1 MSRVDIKVHEYNIDN
16 KPSINV
22 KQFGDLHVDEFFDFK
37 KLDKIEEVLDSSET
51 DYVMFTGDMLDYTNF
66 LYSNIEVMKKLLKW
80 IRRIASKYEMII
92 GFGNHDIFKKSNDG
106 WKEDYCITF
115 INELSNING
124 VNLLGFDPCYE
135 DDKISVVSP
144 FIPFNYYENEN
155 HKEDKGVLLDTLK
168 EFKNIIESM
177 PSDKIKFLILHSPVF
192 ADCKEML
199 EFIKYFDFVL
209 SGHMHNGV
217 VPPILDKL
225 VKNNRGI
232 ISPDKSLFPCNA
244 RGVKTFET
252 DLGNTNLIIT
262 GGVTK
267 LSTVSK
273 LGVFNNIF
281 PMSVEDIKINKKV
294 LK

>member
-1 MSRVDIKVHEYNIDN
+1 MSRVQVKVHEYNIDN

-22 KQFGDLHVDEFFDFK
+22 KQFGDLHVDENFDFK
-37 KLDKIEEVLDSSET
+37 KLDKIEEALDSSDT
-51 DYVMFTGDMLDYTNF
+51 DYVMFTGDMIDYTNF
-66 LYSNIEVMKKLLKW
+66 LYSNIDVMKKLLKW
-80 IRRIASKYEMII
+80 IKKIASKYKMII
-92 GFGNHDIFKKSNDG
+92 GFGNHDTFKKSDEG

-115 INELSNING
+115 INELSNIDG

-144 FIPFNYYENEN
+144 FIPFNYYENESR
-155 HKEDKGVLLDTLK
+155 KEDKSVLIDTLK
-168 EFKNIIESM
+168 EFKNVIESM
-177 PSDKIKFLILHSPVF
+177 PADKLKFLILHSPVF
-192 ADCKEML
+192 VDCEEAL
-199 EFIKYFDFVL
+199 GFIKYFDFIL

-217 VPPILDKL
+217 VPPILDNI

-232 ISPDKSLFPCNA
+232 ISPDKSLFPSNA
-244 RGVKTFET
+244 RGVKTIES

-262 GGVTK
+262 GGITK
-267 LSTVSK
+267 LSTVSH

-281 PMSVEDIKINKKV
+281 PMSVEDIRVNKKV

>member
-1 MSRVDIKVHEYNIDN
+1 MSRVQVKVHEYNIDN

-22 KQFGDLHVDEFFDFK
+22 KQFGDLHVDENFDFK
-37 KLDKIEEVLDSSET
+37 KLDKIEEALDSSDT
-51 DYVMFTGDMLDYTNF
+51 DYVMFTGDMIDYTNF
-66 LYSNIEVMKKLLKW
+66 LYSNIDVMKKLLKW
-80 IRRIASKYEMII
+80 IKKIASRYKMII
-92 GFGNHDIFKKSNDG
+92 GFGNHDTFKKSDEG

-115 INELSNING
+115 INELSNIDG

-144 FIPFNYYENEN
+144 FIPFNYYENESR
-155 HKEDKGVLLDTLK
+155 KEDKSVLIDTLK
-168 EFKNIIESM
+168 EFKNVIESM
-177 PSDKIKFLILHSPVF
+177 PADKLKFLILHSPVF
-192 ADCKEML
+192 VDNNEML

-225 VKNNRGI
+225 IWNNRGI
-232 ISPDKSLFPCNA
+232 ISPDKSLFPSNA
-244 RGVKTFET
+244 RGVKTIES

-262 GGVTK
+262 GGITK
-267 LSTVSK
+267 LSTVSN
-273 LGVFNNIF
+273 LAVFNNIF
-281 PMSVEDIKINKKV
+281 PMSVEDIRVNKKV

>member
-1 MSRVDIKVHEYNIDN
+1 MSKVQVKVHEYNIDN

-22 KQFGDLHVDEFFDFK
+22 KQFSDLHIDENFDFK
-37 KLDKIEEVLDSSET
+37 KLDKIEEALDSSET
-51 DYVMFTGDMLDYTNF
+51 DYVMFTGDMIDYTNF

-80 IRRIASKYEMII
+80 IRRIASKYKMII
-92 GFGNHDIFKKSNDG
+92 GFGNHDTFKKSDEG

-115 INELSNING
+115 INELSNIDG

-144 FIPFNYYENEN
+144 FIPFNYYENESR
-155 HKEDKGVLLDTLK
+155 KEDKSVLIDTLK
-168 EFKNIIESM
+168 EFKNVIESM
-177 PSDKIKFLILHSPVF
+177 PADKLKFLILHSPVF
-192 ADCKEML
+192 VDCEEAL
-199 EFIKYFDFVL
+199 GFIKYFDFIL

-217 VPPILDKL
+217 VPPILDNI

-232 ISPDKSLFPCNA
+232 ISPDKSLFPSNA
-244 RGVKTFET
+244 RGVKTIES

-262 GGVTK
+262 GGITK
-267 LSTVSK
+267 LSTVSN
-273 LGVFNNIF
+273 LAVFNNIF
-281 PMSVEDIKINKKV
+281 PMSVEDIRVNKKV

>member
-1 MSRVDIKVHEYNIDN
+1 MSKVQVKVHEYNIYN

-22 KQFGDLHVDEFFDFK
+22 KQFGDLHVDENFDFK
-37 KLDKIEEVLDSSET
+37 KLDKIEEALDSSET
-51 DYVMFTGDMLDYTNF
+51 DYVMFTGDMIDYTNF

-92 GFGNHDIFKKSNDG
+92 GFGNHDTFKKSDEG

-115 INELSNING
+115 INELSNIDG

-144 FIPFNYYENEN
+144 FIPFNYYENESR
-155 HKEDKGVLLDTLK
+155 KEDKSVLIDTLK
-168 EFKNIIESM
+168 EFKNVIESM
-177 PSDKIKFLILHSPVF
+177 PADKLKFLILHSPVF
-192 ADCKEML
+192 VDCEEAL
-199 EFIKYFDFVL
+199 GFIKNFDFVL

-232 ISPDKSLFPCNA
+232 ISPDKSLFPSNA
-244 RGVKTFET
+244 RGVKTIES

-262 GGVTK
+262 GGITK

-281 PMSVEDIKINKKV
+281 PMSIEDIKINKKV